1 MDYLLGGIDSA
12 LNLVLYKQQQEAS
25 NLSFC
30 SYFRIQSFR
39 QQNYL
44 LMS

>member
-1 MDYLLGGIDSA
+1 MDCLPGGIDSA

-25 NLSFC
+25 SLSFC
-30 SYFRIQSFR
+30 SYFRIQSLK

-44 LMS
+44 LMN